1 MSNHEIIKFYLEGN
15 SIAATGRKF
24 NLTPY
29 QAKKTLIENNIQIRT
44 RHEQAI
50 LENMQR
56 GKAINHNT
64 ALFLCIFVLFFLY
77 LQLFLLVKP

>member
-29 QAKKTLIENNIQIRT
+29 QAKRTLIENNIRIRT
-44 RHEQAI
+44 RHEQTI
-50 LENMQR
+50 LENMKR
-56 GKAINHNT
+56 
-64 ALFLCIFVLFFLY
+64 
-77 LQLFLLVKP
+77 

>member
-29 QAKKTLIENNIQIRT
+29 KVKKTLIENNIQIRT
-44 RHEQAI
+44 RH
-50 LENMQR
+50 
-56 GKAINHNT
+56 
-64 ALFLCIFVLFFLY
+64 
-77 LQLFLLVKP
+77 